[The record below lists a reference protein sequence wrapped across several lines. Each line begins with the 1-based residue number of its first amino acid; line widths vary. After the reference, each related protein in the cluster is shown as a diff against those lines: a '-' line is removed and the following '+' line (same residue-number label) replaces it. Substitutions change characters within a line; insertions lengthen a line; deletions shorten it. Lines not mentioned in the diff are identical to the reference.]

1 MQVSGDGFVAAG
13 QTQGFNVYMRQTVAA
28 NTPLLVS
35 ISGTAPIATDQNSV
49 AAGAD
54 SGSAAGDDSQ
64 NPSVNSRAD
73 SAGAAA
79 TASAT
84 AMPARLDSLKWV
96 LVAGF
101 GALFALGLI
110 YLWQR
115 PAMAVAAAGPAGYSP
130 ATVSATPSAAVQGT
144 VAEVNREVRGS
155 LDELKDILFRL
166 ELRRQAGTITDE
178 DYARDRDR
186 IEKTLRDLV
195 KG

>member
-1 MQVSGDGFVAAG
+1 
-13 QTQGFNVYMRQTVAA
+13 
-28 NTPLLVS
+28 
-35 ISGTAPIATDQNSV
+35 
-49 AAGAD
+49 
-54 SGSAAGDDSQ
+54 
-64 NPSVNSRAD
+64 
-73 SAGAAA
+73 
-79 TASAT
+79 
-84 AMPARLDSLKWV
+84 MPARLDSLKWV

-115 PAMAVAAAGPAGYSP
+115 PALAAAAGAASLPTSD
-130 ATVSATPSAAVQGT
+130 ATAAIPVPSAAAQIA
-144 VAEVNREVRGS
+144 VADVNREVRGS

-166 ELRRQAGTITDE
+166 ELRRQAGTISDE